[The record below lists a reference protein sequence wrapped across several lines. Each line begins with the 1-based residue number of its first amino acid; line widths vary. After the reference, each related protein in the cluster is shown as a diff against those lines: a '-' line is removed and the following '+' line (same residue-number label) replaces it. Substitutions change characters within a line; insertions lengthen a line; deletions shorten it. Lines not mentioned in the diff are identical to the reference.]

1 MNGRKVTLEEIRK
14 IKLLRSQGHSII
26 EIGNELKRPKTTIFR
41 YIQDVKVLPEFLK
54 NWAGKRGGS
63 KKRQLLKEK
72 KSLEEARELISEL
85 SYREKFILL
94 SALYWGEGSK
104 KSFGLSNTDPNLIRV
119 FIACLK
125 DVFKIDKTRLRV
137 SIRIYEDLNKEK
149 CLDFWSGIT
158 GIQKEN
164 FVNVNILAGKKKGKL
179 EYGMCRVRVLKG
191 GDFLK
196 KIVGVNKVITDL
208 IVPIAQLD
216 RAPHS

>member
-1 MNGRKVTLEEIRK
+1 MNGRKVSLGEIRK
-14 IKLLRSQGHSII
+14 IRLLRSHGYSII
-26 EIGNELKRPKTTIFR
+26 EIGSELKRPKTTIFR
-41 YIQDVKVLPEFLK
+41 HIQNVEILPEFLK

-63 KKRQLLKEK
+63 RKRKTLKEI
-72 KSLEEARELISEL
+72 KSLEEAKGLIQKL

-104 KSFGLSNTDPNLIRV
+104 GDFGLSNTDPNLIRV
-119 FIACLK
+119 FIACLN
-125 DVFKIDKTRLRV
+125 DVFKIDKTKLRV
-137 SIRIYEDLNKEK
+137 SIRIYEDLDREK
-149 CLDFWSGIT
+149 CLDFWSKIT

-164 FVNVNILAGKKKGKL
+164 FVNVNILPGKKKGKL
-179 EYGMCRVRVLKG
+179 EYGMCRIRVVKG

-196 KIVGVNKVITDL
+196 SIISINKVITDL

>member
-1 MNGRKVTLEEIRK
+1 MNGRKVNPEEISK
-14 IKLLRSQGHSII
+14 IKLLRSQGYSII
-26 EIGNELKRPKTTIFR
+26 EISNELKRPKTTIFR
-41 YIQDVKVLPEFLK
+41 YIQDVKILPEFLK

-63 KKRQLLKEK
+63 RKRKALKEA
-72 KSLEEARELISEL
+72 KSLKEAKELVRDL

-119 FIACLK
+119 FLNCLK
-125 DVFKIDKTRLRV
+125 EVFGIDATKLRV
-137 SIRIYEDLNKEK
+137 SIRIYEDLDKEK
-149 CLDFWSGIT
+149 CLDFWSRVT
-158 GIQKEN
+158 GVRKNN
-164 FVNVNILAGKKKGKL
+164 FVSVNILEGKKRGKL

-196 KIVGVNKVITDL
+196 KIVSVNKVITDL

-216 RAPHS
+216 RASHS